1 VSQGLLF
8 GTAGTPLSS
17 KARSTYAGIERVY
30 ELELDCMEVEFVQGV
45 RMNEGMASSIGKLAQ
60 AKGIRLTA
68 HAPYFINLNAQ
79 EPEKRL
85 ASKERLLHTIRICS
99 LFGGKG
105 AVFHAAFYMNQPP
118 DRVYDRVKEELQEVA
133 SQLTAQGTRVWLRVE
148 VMGKG
153 TQFGTLDEV
162 LRLSA
167 EIEGV
172 APCIDF
178 AHWHAR
184 TGRFNSS
191 EEFVYILDRVEE
203 VLGRRGIEDMHLHIS
218 GIDYGSKG
226 ERKHLNL
233 RDSDFHY
240 EELLRALKER
250 GAKGLVICESPN
262 REEDALL
269 LKQTYEAL

>member
-1 VSQGLLF
+1 MSQGLLF

-17 KARSTYAGIERVY
+17 KSPSTYAGIERAY
-30 ELELDCMEVEFVQGV
+30 GLELDCMEVEFVQGV
-45 RMNEGMASSIGKLAQ
+45 RMNKGMASSIGELAQ

-85 ASKERLLHTIRICS
+85 ASRERLFHTVHICS
-99 LFGGKG
+99 LFGGEG
-105 AVFHAAFYMNQPP
+105 VVFHPAFYLNQPP
-118 DRVYDRVKEELQEVA
+118 DRVYERVKEELQAVTN
-133 SQLTAQGTRVWLRVE
+133 QLRAQGTGVWLRAE
-148 VMGKG
+148 VMGRE

-184 TGRFNSS
+184 TGRFNSY
-191 EEFVYILDRVEE
+191 EEFAHILDRVEE
-203 VLGRRGIEDMHLHIS
+203 RLGGKGIEDMHLHIS
-218 GIDYGSKG
+218 GISYGSKG

-233 RDSDFHY
+233 NDSDFHY
-240 EELLRALKER
+240 QELLRALKDR

>member
-1 VSQGLLF
+1 
-8 GTAGTPLSS
+8 
-17 KARSTYAGIERVY
+17 
-30 ELELDCMEVEFVQGV
+30 MEVEFVQGV
-45 RMNEGMASSIGKLAQ
+45 RMNEGMASSIGELAQ

-68 HAPYFINLNAQ
+68 HAPYFINFNAQ
-79 EPEKRL
+79 ELEKRL
-85 ASKERLLHTIRICS
+85 ASRERLLHTARICS
-99 LFGGKG
+99 SFGGEG
-105 AVFHAAFYMNQPP
+105 VVFHAAFYLKQPP
-118 DRVYDRVKEELQEVA
+118 DEVYHRVRDELQEVA
-133 SQLTAQGTRVWLRVE
+133 SQLRDQSRGVWLRAE
-148 VMGKG
+148 VTGKE

-184 TGRFNSS
+184 TGRFNSY
-191 EEFVYILDRVEE
+191 EEFAHILDRVEE
-203 VLGRRGIEDMHLHIS
+203 RLGRRGIEDLHLHVS

-233 RDSDFHY
+233 RDSDLRY
-240 EELLRALKER
+240 QELLRALNDR